1 MTKKEL
7 KEIIKECLKEML
19 FEEKGVL
26 SNVIEEVMKAQGK
39 TLVTENKAETET
51 RKMIKNMYSEAGL
64 MEALTPANKLQ
75 QRGKT
80 LPDTSP
86 VVKQV
91 SKQFG
96 GLNPFA
102 GTAPIDD

>member
-7 KEIIKECLKEML
+7 KSLIKECLMELL

-26 SNVIEEVMKAQGK
+26 SNVIEEVVKASGK
-39 TLVTENKAETET
+39 TLVSESREKQDT
-51 RKMIKNMYSEAGL
+51 RKLIKNMYSEAGL
-64 MEALTPANKLQ
+64 MEALTPADKLNAKQ
-75 QRGKT
+75 AVS
-80 LPDTSP
+80 PSNP

-91 SKQFG
+91 TKQFG

>member
-1 MTKKEL
+1 MKKEEL
-7 KEIIKECLKEML
+7 KNIIKECLLEML
-19 FEEKGVL
+19 FEEKGIL
-26 SNVIEEVMKAQGK
+26 SNVIEEVMKAQSK
-39 TLVTENKAETET
+39 NLVTENKQTSET

-80 LPDTSP
+80 LPENSP
-86 VVKQV
+86 IVKQV

>member
-1 MTKKEL
+1 MKKEEL
-7 KEIIKECLKEML
+7 KNIIKECLLEML
-19 FEEKGVL
+19 FEEKGIL
-26 SNVIEEVMKAQGK
+26 SNVIEEVMKAQSK
-39 TLVTENKAETET
+39 NLVTENKQTSDT

-75 QRGKT
+75 KGKAISEDA
-80 LPDTSP
+80 PI
-86 VVKQV
+86 VKQV

-102 GTAPIDD
+102 GTAPIED

>member
-64 MEALTPANKLQ
+64 MEALTPANKLN
-75 QRGKT
+75 RGK
-80 LPDTSP
+80 PVPESSP
-86 VVKQV
+86 IVKEV
-91 SKQFG
+91 KKQFG

-102 GTAPIDD
+102 GTSPIED

>member
-1 MTKKEL
+1 MKKEEL
-7 KEIIKECLKEML
+7 KNIIKECLLEML
-19 FEEKGVL
+19 FEEKGIL
-26 SNVIEEVMKAQGK
+26 SNVIEEVMKAQSK
-39 TLVTENKAETET
+39 NLVTENKQTSDT

-64 MEALTPANKLQ
+64 MEALTPANKLN
-75 QRGKT
+75 RTK
-80 LPDTSP
+80 P
-86 VVKQV
+86 VSEDAPIVKQV